1 MLWNWGMKEKLL
13 LINTTVGVTIR
24 GCGGAECLINNWAGS
39 LSLYWLSVCTGQAY
53 TGYHS
58 VCCSHQTLHNA
69 HCTQHN
75 AHYTIHN
82 AKCTLHTP
90 THTSDR
96 VDCSAGQSVIKSK
109 ELNPVV
115 ALQWPPRQPSL
126 HIDNRLLTLT
136 WSGLV
141 RTDGSCYFLHV
152 WCRPEPG
159 WLVST
164 FQVKAVD
171 N

>member
-1 MLWNWGMKEKLL
+1 MWQYEGVVGLSVW
-13 LINTTVGVTIR
+13 LIIGR
-24 GCGGAECLINNWAGS
+24 DLS
-39 LSLYWLSVCTGQAY
+39 LSTDWVFVQARLTLDTIQFVAHIKPCTM
-53 TGYHS
+53 TM
-58 VCCSHQTLHNA
+58 
-69 HCTQHN
+69 HN
-75 AHYTIHN
+75 AHYTMHN
-82 AKCTLHTP
+82 AHCTLHTP

-96 VDCSAGQSVIKSK
+96 VNCSAGQSVIKSK

-115 ALQWPPRQPSL
+115 ALQWPPSQPSL

>member
-1 MLWNWGMKEKLL
+1 MSSILETCITLPWLYNYTQDNAMPWNWGMKEKLL

-75 AHYTIHN
+75 AHYTMHN
-82 AKCTLHTP
+82 AKCTLHTL
-90 THTSDR
+90 TLTNDR

-115 ALQWPPRQPSL
+115 GLSDHQDSL
-126 HIDNRLLTLT
+126 LFILIIV
-136 WSGLV
+136 S
-141 RTDGSCYFLHV
+141 
-152 WCRPEPG
+152 
-159 WLVST
+159 WL
-164 FQVKAVD
+164 
-171 N
+171 